1 MNDLRE
7 RHLRGRLQWST
18 TRRLSQIHLSQLV
31 LENASLFTLEGLEGR
46 GLRTVIRFF
55 GWPVTHQNLDES
67 PRNPKQ
73 KIYQGKKNLLYE
85 TLPCLTY
92 HLTRGTH
99 DSVPLYF
106 TGKVRPTC
114 PQIDRREVNWR
125 GGRKLMFNPLSCPV
139 PTGNGSGWGSKLN
152 LSQGIWPPPGHL
164 KCWTMSTWSRKIW
177 HYGIADRF
185 DLRGLEIFLNRF
197 AYKFS
202 LYALHKGSL

>member
-73 KIYQGKKNLLYE
+73 KIYQCKKTSCTKHCHVWHIISRAE
-85 TLPCLTY
+85 HT
-92 HLTRGTH
+92 
-99 DSVPLYF
+99 
-106 TGKVRPTC
+106 KVFRYASPERFD
-114 PQIDRREVNWR
+114 PPPPNWPREVNW
-125 GGRKLMFNPLSCPV
+125 GGVQIFMFNPLPCPV
-139 PTGNGSGWGSKLN
+139 STGNGSGWRSTLN
-152 LSQGIWPPPGHL
+152 LSQRIWPPPGHL
-164 KCWTMSTWSRKIW
+164 KCGTMSTWSRKIW

-185 DLRGLEIFLNRF
+185 DLRGLVYL
-197 AYKFS
+197 
-202 LYALHKGSL
+202 ALQIRL